1 MKRVGN
7 LYSKICEKSNIQ
19 KAINKASL
27 RKKNRENVK
36 KIIENQIFYIEKLNK
51 ILNNKEYKPNP
62 YREVKIHDGVRKK
75 ERIIY
80 KPQFYPDQV
89 IHWALMLQ
97 LEPILLRGMY
107 YYCCGSVKNRGI
119 LHGAKYIKKILVRD
133 RKNTKY
139 CLKLDVKKFY
149 PSINKEILKHK
160 FLKIIK
166 CRDTL
171 DLIDL
176 IIDSSKEGL
185 PIGNYTSQWFAN
197 FYLQDLD
204 HYIKEDLHVK
214 YYIRYMDDMVLFHRN
229 KKELRKIKEKIEIFL
244 KQEDLKLKENWQLF
258 KTDSRP
264 LDFLGYRFYRGYTT
278 LRKSNCLRIRRRI
291 KKIYKKKRLSVKDAA
306 AVLSYNGWI
315 KHSNSYKFAKKYINP
330 YININKCKEVIKNER
345 RKQYKTREKI

>member
-1 MKRVGN
+1 MKRIGN
-7 LYSKICEKSNIQ
+7 IYSKICDKNNIL

-27 RKKNRENVK
+27 RKKDRANVK
-36 KIIENQIFYIEKLNK
+36 KIIDNPLFYTEYLYKMLK
-51 ILNNKEYKPNP
+51 NKEYKPNP
-62 YREVKIHDGVRKK
+62 YTEVKIQDGVRKK

-80 KPQFYPDQV
+80 KPQFFPDQV

-119 LHGAKYIKKILVRD
+119 HHGAKYIKKILVRD
-133 RKNTKY
+133 KKNTKY

-166 CRDTL
+166 CRNTL

-204 HYIKEDLHVK
+204 HYIKENLK
-214 YYIRYMDDMVLFHRN
+214 IPYYIRYMDDMVLFHRN
-229 KKELRKIKEKIEIFL
+229 KKELHKVRVKIEEFL
-244 KQEDLKLKENWQLF
+244 KNEDLRLKENWQLF

-264 LDFLGYRFYRGYTT
+264 IDFLGYKFYRGYTT
-278 LRKSNCLRIRRRI
+278 IRKSNCLRIRRRVKKII
-291 KKIYKKKRLSVKDAA
+291 KKPILLPKDAA
-306 AVLSYNGWI
+306 AILSYTGWL
-315 KHSNSYKFAKKYINP
+315 KHSNSYNFSKKYIDP
-330 YININKCKEVIKNER
+330 YINLDKCKEVIKNAR
-345 RKQYKTREKI
+345 RK